1 MKKLVKLFICML
13 AFVAGIGMAVANPA
27 AINVVSALTGR
38 ISEVGNQKGAY
49 AFEVKNMPTTVDADA
64 DTEKKGFA
72 IPVPSMGD
80 YSYDAVYIH
89 VSNGKTTH
97 TQRVGHAGTS
107 KFVKATDANVYYYQY
122 TANATYTVYF
132 TAEHEGKTYASSK
145 YNVVVKGAKH
155 TLDTANALIPT
166 IAGKDDKILIPTM
179 NVLDSEGEVVD
190 GANVSVTVIKNNTVI
205 EAGDNSALKEED
217 GKLYLTTKEYGTYTI
232 RYKNNNY
239 NLSKEYSINVTE
251 KFDSSKVTLSA
262 STLTM
267 KQVELGKV
275 ATFPKPNVTDTG
287 NNVGD
292 VPVNVVISIYK
303 KGESEPV
310 KVLDA
315 NEYEYTFT
323 EEGNYTVKYELTNLY
338 LNNQK
343 TKTIQ
348 IADDV
353 VVADTIAPEVNFAG
367 EYDTAAEGWEENV
380 TIKGDWA
387 VPTKTGYNGVTL
399 PALYASDYGTDYADM
414 TFQRVLIAS
423 NGEEYDIDKKQS
435 DVQDGET
442 SYLYNASLASDYTK
456 DVTKPVTFT
465 FPRKDDESDDDYITR
480 VKGSYT
486 LVYRATEKVGANDTE
501 RTGTKSVTIQFLGV
515 DAASYTDD
523 THLSISLPSIVKEM
537 KSTDSKTVTVS
548 SATDDADKAI
558 ETHYYYYYGQKS
570 TFETEYNYYK
580 NNPDIAY
587 ATNFESFVGHYNS
600 VSDRALSSL
609 TVENKK
615 LTIEFNDYA
624 DSTASDKSTV
634 TVVAIAINDQGQFVY
649 DAKEI
654 SIKNATTDNEAPTVA
669 HIDGNFNERYVLGR
683 DTEIDLPSVTFG
695 DTEDKKL
702 AVSVQYYVDTPDE
715 MKPVNSYAL
724 SYGGDQAT
732 IAGAK
737 INPSKAGMYYVVYT
751 ATDDANNSLDYIVCF
766 EVVKETS
773 YSIKIE
779 YSNSLSIYDS
789 TDIIATIVDDEGN
802 EVDGEVTL
810 NWSGLVPTG
819 EGSTYTFNYAGDYS
833 FYASAFVAGRDVA
846 SAICTIKV
854 SDVAFKWD
862 NEDDIRVD
870 GSHQLSP
877 STKEYELLTSQPADW
892 ADNYTHYFKKEGDNY
907 TPVTDDTWVADSIYK
922 KNELV
927 YVELIVPTASQNG
940 HTQVADVKV
949 TDPSGD
955 EVELLPMYDADGSDT
970 GNVKFIAAK
979 NGKYTITYTVGS
991 GDNKVTKTLTTVVGD
1006 NNPPVVKLAN
1016 KSSLEKDV
1024 VYNGTDITLKLEYTH
1039 NTDKSSDE
1047 ENVYDVVITRTTGSG
1062 DNKKV
1067 SKTETTLTLYDID
1080 RLGNKVKLTWAEA
1093 IKNENITLND
1103 KTSSSSSEYV
1113 WTISSVGDYTLA
1125 IKAQDGNV
1133 IYSDVEKVTFKVVDE
1148 SSTTE
1153 KKDNKTGIILIV
1165 VSLVVLA
1172 GLICFFAFGG
1182 KTKGNAPKTSKPKKE
1197 ENKDEEKT
1205 QD

>member
-1 MKKLVKLFICML
+1 MKKFLKLFVCML

-27 AINVVSALTGR
+27 INVVSAIQGFASVT
-38 ISEVGNQKGAY
+38 NQKGAY
-49 AFEVKNMPTTVDADA
+49 AFAVKGMPTEVDADA
-64 DTEKKGFA
+64 DNDKKGFA
-72 IPVPSMGD
+72 IPVPELETG
-80 YSYDAVYIH
+80 YDAAYIH

-97 TQRVGHAGTS
+97 TQKVGEDATS
-107 KFVKATDANVYYYQY
+107 KFVKDYSDDSHKVYYYQY

-132 TAEHEGKTYASSK
+132 TAEKDGRTYASSK

-190 GANVSVTVIKNNTVI
+190 GADVTVTVIKNNKVV
-205 EAGDNSALKEED
+205 EKGDTTGLKEED

-232 RYKNNNY
+232 RYKNNQY

-251 KFDSSKVTLSA
+251 KFDSSKVKFSV
-262 STLTM
+262 STMTM

-303 KGESEPV
+303 KGESEPI

-323 EEGNYTVKYELTNLY
+323 EEGNYTVKYELSNLY
-338 LNNQK
+338 LNDQK
-343 TKTIQ
+343 TKTVQ

-353 VVADTIAPEVNFAG
+353 VVADTIAPEVNFACN
-367 EYDTAAEGWEENV
+367 YDTTAENWEESV

-387 VPTKTGYNGVTL
+387 VPTKTGYNGVTF
-399 PALYASDYGTDYADM
+399 PALYASDYGTDYANM

-435 DVQDGET
+435 DVKDGET
-442 SYLYNASLASDYTK
+442 SYLYNASLKEDYTK
-456 DVTKPVTFT
+456 DVTKDVKFT
-465 FPRKDDESDDDYITR
+465 FPRKENESDDDYITR

-515 DAASYTDD
+515 DAASYNDD
-523 THLSISLPSIVKEM
+523 THLSISLPSMVKEM

-558 ETHYYYYYGQKS
+558 ETHYYYYYGEKS
-570 TFETEYNYYK
+570 TFVDAFDSYK
-580 NNPDIAY
+580 GQSTY
-587 ATNFESFVGHYNS
+587 ATDFEEFTNDYNS
-600 VSDRALSSL
+600 NPNNALRDL
-609 TVENKK
+609 KVEDKK

-624 DSTASDKSTV
+624 NSNPIYNSTV
-634 TVVAIAINDQGQFVY
+634 TIVAIAINDQGQFVY

-654 SIKNATTDNEAPTVA
+654 KIKNATNDNDAPTIVRV
-669 HIDGNFNERYVLGR
+669 DGQFNDKYVLGE
-683 DTEIDLPSVTFG
+683 DTSIELPSVTFT
-695 DTEDKKL
+695 DAIDKEL
-702 AVSVQYYVDTPDE
+702 AVKVQYYVDTPDE

-724 SYGGDQAT
+724 SYNNSEVT

-737 INPSKAGMYYVVYT
+737 INPSKAGTYYVVYT
-751 ATDDANNSLDYIVCF
+751 ATDDANNSVDYILCF
-766 EVVKETS
+766 EVTKETS
-773 YSIKIE
+773 YSIKVE
-779 YSNSLSIYDS
+779 YSNSLDIYDS
-789 TDIIATIVDDEGN
+789 ADIIATIIDDEGN
-802 EVDGEVTL
+802 EVDENVTL
-810 NWSGLVPTG
+810 HWTGLTPTS
-819 EGSTYTFNYAGDYS
+819 EGSTYTFDYAGDYS
-833 FYASAFVAGRDVA
+833 FYASAEVGDKTIQ

-862 NEDDIRVD
+862 DEDSIRVD
-870 GSHQLSP
+870 GSHQMSP
-877 STKEYELLTSQPADW
+877 STKEYELLTEKPSDW
-892 ADNYTHYFKKEGDNY
+892 DTTYGNYYSDDKGTV
-907 TPVTDDTWVADSIYK
+907 VTNANEWQENGIYK

-955 EVELLPMYDADGSDT
+955 EVELLPMYDTDGNET

-979 NGKYTITYTVGS
+979 NGKYTITYTVGN
-991 GDNKVTKTLTTVVGD
+991 GDNKVTKTLTTNVGD
-1006 NNPPVVKLAN
+1006 NNAPVVKLAN

-1024 VYNGTDITLKLEYTH
+1024 VYNNTDITLKLSYVK
-1039 NTDKSSDE
+1039 NDDKSNDE
-1047 ENVYDVVITRTTGSG
+1047 ETVYNIVITRTTGSG
-1062 DNKKV
+1062 DNQKV
-1067 SKTETTLTLYDID
+1067 SKTETTLVLYDID
-1080 RLGNKVKLTWAEA
+1080 RLGNKVALTWAEA
-1093 IKNENITLND
+1093 IKNESVTLND

-1133 IYSDVEKVTFKVVDE
+1133 NYSDVEKVTFKVVDE
-1148 SSTTE
+1148 SSATE

-1165 VSLVVLA
+1165 ISLVILA

-1182 KTKGNAPKTSKPKKE
+1182 KTKSNAPKTSKPKKE

-1205 QD
+1205 QE

>member
-27 AINVVSALTGR
+27 AINVVSALTGK
-38 ISEVGNQKGAY
+38 ISDVSNQKGAY

-72 IPVPSMGD
+72 IPVPSVGD
-80 YSYDAVYIH
+80 YGYDAFYIH

-97 TQRVGHAGTS
+97 TQRVGQDGTS
-107 KFVKATDANVYYYQY
+107 KFVKDSTKNVYYYQY

-132 TAEHEGKTYASSK
+132 TAEKKDGKTYASSK

-166 IAGKDDKILIPTM
+166 VAGKDDKILIPTM

-217 GKLYLTTKEYGTYTI
+217 DKLYLTTKEYGTYTI

-367 EYDTAAEGWEENV
+367 EYSTTAEDWEENV

-435 DVQDGET
+435 DVKDGET

-456 DVTKPVTFT
+456 DVTKAVTFT

-515 DAASYTDD
+515 DAASYNDD

-570 TFETEYNYYK
+570 AFETEFNNYK
-580 NNPDIAY
+580 GESTY
-587 ATNFESFVGHYNS
+587 ATKYADFNFSKTLNE
-600 VSDRALSSL
+600 L

-624 DSTASDKSTV
+624 SSSSLDNSTV
-634 TVVAIAINDQGQFVY
+634 TIVAIAINDQGQFVY

-654 SIKNATTDNEAPTVA
+654 SIKNATTDDVAPT
-669 HIDGNFNERYVLGR
+669 ISQISGSFNERYVLGQ
-683 DTEIDLPSVTFG
+683 DTEITLPSVTFG

-724 SYGGDQAT
+724 SYGGNQAT
-732 IAGAK
+732 ITGAK

-789 TDIIATIVDDEGN
+789 SDIIATIVDDEGN

-833 FYASAFVAGRDVA
+833 FYATANVAGKDVR

-877 STKEYELLTSQPADW
+877 STKEYELLTNQPADW
-892 ADNYTHYFKKEGDNY
+892 SENYTNYFTKVGDNY
-907 TPVTDDTWVADSIYK
+907 TPVTGNTWAADSIYK

-955 EVELLPMYDADGSDT
+955 EVELLPMYDTEGNDT

-1024 VYNGTDITLKLEYTH
+1024 VYNGTDITLKLTYSI
-1039 NTDKSSDE
+1039 NTEKSTDE

-1062 DNKKV
+1062 DNQKV

-1103 KTSSSSSEYV
+1103 KTSSSTSEYV

-1148 SSTTE
+1148 SSATE

-1205 QD
+1205 QE